1 MTAGAKRWIR
11 LAGVVIGLALLAS
24 AILVLWQRRDQVSD
38 ALEALANPSPMLIAL
53 LLLSVL
59 GNLLLTG
66 VMFHQLMNRYG
77 KVGHLE
83 MQALISASALANYL
97 PFRPGLFGRVAYH
110 AAVNNIPARQSL
122 LTILQAVGLTAA
134 GAVMLL
140 VFLLI
145 AQQFGAWLLWWLLPI
160 PAVVLGG
167 RLVIGGSEHAQ
178 RWCGAALA
186 RYLDLLLWSARYA
199 IAFTLIGEPIDLSAA
214 LAFACV
220 GTLATMIPLSSNGLG
235 LREWAIGLLAA
246 QLATAPLEMGITA
259 ELVNRAAEI
268 VVIVIAGC
276 WGTAWLLK
284 RSRVTPRSPDRA
296 P

>member
-1 MTAGAKRWIR
+1 VTAGAKRWIR